1 MKAKQPPRL
10 GMVVLQRLG
19 PQNDALAGD
28 LAEEYR
34 AGRSLAWYWWQVLA
48 SVVVGATRQLWA
60 QKWLGVQVV
69 AAYVGIQA
77 FLGYVWRFIWFRTPL
92 SSQVQEFSDSVWG
105 PSDPLVN
112 APYRLISTVAA
123 LPVMTCAGWVLAK
136 LSDSQ
141 RGAAL
146 LLNSVVLVALNV
158 PRVVFLTT
166 MAIEKPAQ
174 WMNLY
179 LHLAWLA
186 VGIVGLLA
194 GALMAGSQERPVARL
209 TQ

>member
-1 MKAKQPPRL
+1 MNAKQPPRL
-10 GMVVLQRLG
+10 GMLVLQRLG

-34 AGRSLAWYWWQVLA
+34 AGRSVAWYWWQVLA
-48 SVVVGATRQLWA
+48 SVVVGATRELWTH
-60 QKWLGVQVV
+60 KWLGVHVV

-77 FLGYVWRFIWFRTPL
+77 FLGYVWRVIWFRTPL

-112 APYRLISTVAA
+112 APYRWISIVAA
-123 LPVMTCAGWVLAK
+123 LPVMTLAGWVLAK
-136 LSDSQ
+136 LSDRQ

-158 PRVVFLTT
+158 PRIGPGHWGTQYDVSRDGQLVYFIDRTLPSGPNGIEVV
-166 MAIEKPAQ
+166 IG
-174 WMNLY
+174 WR
-179 LHLAWLA
+179 
-186 VGIVGLLA
+186 GLLK
-194 GALMAGSQERPVARL
+194 
-209 TQ
+209 

>member
-1 MKAKQPPRL
+1 MTRTQPPRL
-10 GMVVLQRLG
+10 GTLVLQRLG

-34 AGRSLAWYWWQVLA
+34 AGRSATWYWWQVVA
-48 SVVVGATRQLWA
+48 AVVGGATRELWTH
-60 QKWLGVQVV
+60 KWLGVHVV

-77 FLGYVWRFIWFRTPL
+77 FLGYVWRILWFRTTL
-92 SSQVQEFSDSVWG
+92 SSQVQEFSDAVWG

-112 APYRLISTVAA
+112 APYRWISIVAA
-123 LPVMTCAGWVLAK
+123 VPVMTLAGWVLAK
-136 LSDSQ
+136 LSGSQ
-141 RGAAL
+141 RGAAF
-146 LLNSVVLVALNV
+146 LLNSVVLVVLNV

-194 GALMAGSQERPVARL
+194 GALMAGSQERSVARL
-209 TQ
+209 TE

>member
-1 MKAKQPPRL
+1 VKPKQPPRL
-10 GMVVLQRLG
+10 GTLVLQRLG

-34 AGRSLAWYWWQVLA
+34 AGRSAAWYWWQVLA
-48 SVVVGATRQLWA
+48 SVVVGATRDLWTH
-60 QKWLGVQVV
+60 KWLGVHVV

-77 FLGYVWRFIWFRTPL
+77 FLGYAWRFIWFNTPL
-92 SSQVQEFSDSVWG
+92 SSRVQEFSVSIWG

-112 APYRLISTVAA
+112 APYRWIFTVSA

-136 LSDSQ
+136 LYGSQ
-141 RGAAL
+141 RGPAL
-146 LLNSVVLVALNV
+146 LLNSVVLVALNI
-158 PRVVFLTT
+158 PRVVFLTR
-166 MAIEKPAQ
+166 MAMQEPTQ

-186 VGIVGLLA
+186 VMIVGLLA
-194 GALMAGSQERPVARL
+194 GALMAGSQERLGARI

>member
-1 MKAKQPPRL
+1 VKPEQPPRL
-10 GMVVLQRLG
+10 GTLVLQRLG

-34 AGRSLAWYWWQVLA
+34 AGRSAAWYWCQVLA
-48 SVVVGATRQLWA
+48 SVAVGATRELWA
-60 QKWLGVQVV
+60 HKWLGVQVV
-69 AAYVGIQA
+69 AVYVGIQA
-77 FLGYVWRFIWFRTPL
+77 FLGYVWRIIWFRTSL
-92 SSQVQEFSDSVWG
+92 SSQVQEFTDSVWG

-123 LPVMTCAGWVLAK
+123 VPVMTFAGWVLAK
-136 LSDSQ
+136 LSESQ

-158 PRVVFLTT
+158 PRIVFLTT
-166 MAIEKPAQ
+166 MAIEQPTQ

-179 LHLAWLA
+179 LHLAWLT
-186 VGIVGLLA
+186 VVIVGLLA
-194 GALMAGSQERPVARL
+194 GALMAGWQERPGARL
-209 TQ
+209 TE